1 MSRSLVALLAIS
13 LVPCNVSAKKAAPS
27 TPPVS
32 SEEPVMVVE
41 ESKCSMILQEFQG
54 IKLVALTTD
63 YLTGQT
69 RFVYA
74 KKVDKEHVRLIL
86 FVRKECADPMVFVKS
101 MVVNMPGQKTCPPG
115 AKCL

>member
-1 MSRSLVALLAIS
+1 MIRSLAALLAIS
-13 LVPCNVSAKKAAPS
+13 LVPCNVSAKKAAAGPAA
-27 TPPVS
+27 T
-32 SEEPVMVVE
+32 EEPVKVVE

-74 KKVDKEHVRLIL
+74 KKIDKERVRLIL
-86 FVRKECADPMVFVKS
+86 FVRKECAGPMVFVKS
-101 MVVNMPGQKTCPPG
+101 MVVNMPEQKTCPPG
-115 AKCL
+115 AQCL